1 MELKTILKKYPVFI
15 LGLYFLSLGI
25 VLIVRSAL
33 GTTPISSINYVLSIN
48 SALSLGFIF
57 NLLLI
62 AGQFWLIRDRY
73 SRRDIPEILLQIP
86 FSFLF
91 AAFIDF
97 NMLFTG
103 QLHPGSYGLSV
114 ALLLT
119 GCVVQ
124 SIGVVLEIKPRVAM
138 MSAEAFV
145 KYASQRYNREF
156 GKFKVCFDVT
166 LVTLAAVLSFLLSQ
180 RIEGIREGSLIAT
193 SSLSSTAGSSP
204 AKHFTA
210 CCPSFKKR
218 PPGTDDAAS
227 LLGKTA
233 FQTTISFRIFRPIAP
248 RHETLRL
255 FAFTAS
261 FQFSILIRYTAFI
274 PHLSQYNV
282 FLSQFTKI
290 INQYKRS
297 FILKQKLHYFCIGKC
312 ESDSCAF
319 YSAIN

>member
-1 MELKTILKKYPVFI
+1 MELKTILKRYPVFI

-48 SALSLGFIF
+48 SALSLGTWTFIF

-73 SRRDIPEILLQIP
+73 SRRDILEILLQIP

-97 NMLFTG
+97 NMMFTG

-180 RIEGIREGSLIAT
+180 RIEGIREGSLIAACITGYIVTFLNRRIITRKTLYNLLPILQKKT
-193 SSLSSTAGSSP
+193 SRNG
-204 AKHFTA
+204 
-210 CCPSFKKR
+210 
-218 PPGTDDAAS
+218 
-227 LLGKTA
+227 
-233 FQTTISFRIFRPIAP
+233 
-248 RHETLRL
+248 
-255 FAFTAS
+255 
-261 FQFSILIRYTAFI
+261 
-274 PHLSQYNV
+274 
-282 FLSQFTKI
+282 
-290 INQYKRS
+290 
-297 FILKQKLHYFCIGKC
+297 
-312 ESDSCAF
+312 
-319 YSAIN
+319 

>member
-1 MELKTILKKYPVFI
+1 MELKTILKRYPVFI

-48 SALSLGFIF
+48 SALSLGTWTFLF

-73 SRRDIPEILLQIP
+73 SRRDILEILLQIP

-97 NMLFTG
+97 NMMFTG

-119 GCVVQ
+119 GCV
-124 SIGVVLEIKPRVAM
+124 VAM

-156 GKFKVCFDVT
+156 GKFKVCFDIT

-180 RIEGIREGSLIAT
+180 RIEGIREGSLIAACITGYIVTFLNRRIITRKTLYNLLPILQKKT
-193 SSLSSTAGSSP
+193 SRNG
-204 AKHFTA
+204 
-210 CCPSFKKR
+210 
-218 PPGTDDAAS
+218 
-227 LLGKTA
+227 
-233 FQTTISFRIFRPIAP
+233 
-248 RHETLRL
+248 
-255 FAFTAS
+255 
-261 FQFSILIRYTAFI
+261 
-274 PHLSQYNV
+274 
-282 FLSQFTKI
+282 
-290 INQYKRS
+290 
-297 FILKQKLHYFCIGKC
+297 
-312 ESDSCAF
+312 
-319 YSAIN
+319 